1 MFMKRVLLV
10 LIAAGSAMFA
20 SAQIQFGVKA
30 AYNLSNLTISPSE
43 SVTGSKSD
51 FSAGIVASIPLI
63 AGCSLQPEVLY
74 SGQGTSLNDSF
85 ETGKINYGYLNVP
98 VLFKFQSS
106 HGLFA
111 ETGPQFGFL
120 LSAKETGGDQSVD
133 FKSQTQSTDFSWVFG
148 LGYKLPLGLG
158 IDARYNL
165 GLTNIAKGDALGN
178 ATAKNSVFQFGLF
191 FMFPK

>member
-1 MFMKRVLLV
+1 MKRVLLV